1 MRLFAYL
8 LFLALSFNACAM
20 GSIQFDAPGVRAVEA
35 RIKSRHAELLP
46 YYVSGAVGLN
56 LDGTIVLRDIASVPL
71 AARKHLNELVNAENK
86 DREILYAEIANANAH
101 PEWQPQIRKAFAPR
115 WIAHAQRGW
124 WVMSDDGWIQK

>member
-8 LFLALSFNACAM
+8 LLLALSFNACALEN
-20 GSIQFDAPGVRAVEA
+20 IQFDTPSVRAVEA
-35 RIKSRHAELLP
+35 RMKSRHAELLP

-101 PEWQPQIRKAFAPR
+101 PEWQSQIRNAFAPR